1 MHIIQAPIIDQVTAA
16 ELQGRPDASHPPA
29 QLLGPVPSALEGA
42 SPIFFS
48 VIDILP
54 HEPAFAEGCPL
65 CWVLLAS
72 TGTAPADANN
82 MMALPPI
89 PAPRS
94 TLLSPTQHTPMYNSA
109 LTYRPV
115 PAEHWLRFSQT
126 SPPAWGA
133 VHPLSQRVS
142 PLAPPLMMPLA
153 PPMPNE
159 AFRFSGPRV
168 MTGLPAAQAH
178 HSFMDGRPSALLFAY

>member
-29 QLLGPVPSALEGA
+29 QLLGPVPSALE
-42 SPIFFS
+42 
-48 VIDILP
+48 
-54 HEPAFAEGCPL
+54 
-65 CWVLLAS
+65 
-72 TGTAPADANN
+72 GTAPADANN